1 MLRVSMVIK
10 IQCLLFIYSNVI
22 GDQGPKWRRGF
33 AKIHLEY
40 FQVIFEAMS
49 SQGKR
54 DNIALD
60 DIRIAECTL
69 FGMNRSNILS
79 IKH

>member
-1 MLRVSMVIK
+1 MCHI
-10 IQCLLFIYSNVI
+10 IIT

-33 AKIHLEY
+33 AKINLEY
-40 FQVIFEAMS
+40 FQVIFEAVS

-60 DIRIAECTL
+60 DVRIAECSL
-69 FGMNRSNILS
+69 FGTVDIRFHIIAIMAYYFLKVCEFR
-79 IKH
+79 